1 MKPKKKKKG
10 TGKVQGFAMLYGR
23 SSKAIRIVNGEQTGS
38 TGTVHVINGGRVRSV
53 YVERPRIVTKS
64 SATVKPAQVK
74 KYTMSDETQRKLD
87 RLQDPLNMMNRHE
100 RAQKYEAAKSS
111 EKYEYGLSDW

>member
-1 MKPKKKKKG
+1 
-10 TGKVQGFAMLYGR
+10 MLYGR

-53 YVERPRIVTKS
+53 YVEKPRIVTKVS
-64 SATVKPAQVK
+64 GTAKPAQVK
-74 KYTMSDETQRKLD
+74 KYTMSDEAKRKLD
-87 RLQDPLNMMNRHE
+87 RLQDPLDMMNRHE
-100 RAQKYEAAKSS
+100 RAQRYEAAKSS